1 MDKLAATGIIYRI
14 FSSRLFIS
22 VSICLKCHEVV
33 ATKSFH
39 LVNILTG
46 QLDSQRI
53 FVLCEARILW
63 YSADRTSSRALRDTT
78 RKASHKKI
86 PQTEAIFAHVN
97 RINGLDHRIG
107 HFASMRPQRIER
119 ISPKRG

>member
-78 RKASHKKI
+78 SI
-86 PQTEAIFAHVN
+86 
-97 RINGLDHRIG
+97 RIWELSRG
-107 HFASMRPQRIER
+107 
-119 ISPKRG
+119 ISPEEIICVDSIGLVPKF

>member
-14 FSSRLFIS
+14 FSSKLFIS

-39 LVNILTG
+39 LVNLLTG

-53 FVLCEARILW
+53 FVPCEARILW

-78 RKASHKKI
+78 NYSASHS
-86 PQTEAIFAHVN
+86 EGSAHTLA
-97 RINGLDHRIG
+97 RAGSITWQR
-107 HFASMRPQRIER
+107 AS
-119 ISPKRG
+119 RGTILWQA

>member
-1 MDKLAATGIIYRI
+1 MNKLAATGIIYRI

-22 VSICLKCHEVV
+22 ISICLKCHEVV

-39 LVNILTG
+39 LVNLLTG

-53 FVLCEARILW
+53 FVPCEARILW

-78 RKASHKKI
+78 RS
-86 PQTEAIFAHVN
+86 F
-97 RINGLDHRIG
+97 
-107 HFASMRPQRIER
+107 ER
-119 ISPKRG
+119 VHYPPSPFRKLRVPR